1 MTYRIIIGNWGSE
14 CVAGEIPDNIWKYI
28 EDECEGD
35 ASLYR
40 DKLDAGEVPEEFQL
54 ASDSGSFY
62 DVDSFYNEYGPYC
75 HSTLTICD
83 EDGCEELMTID
94 SKDVTSEFQVMSAPS
109 GKPYF
114 VWESVEKGGWHV
126 DIETDDEKFDKDKLK
141 LHMDK
146 LAYDN
151 DNNGIAFIH
160 AVEYD
165 GNVYDVE
172 LDSTTGK
179 SYELSFFKDEDED

>member
-146 LAYDN
+146 IAYDN